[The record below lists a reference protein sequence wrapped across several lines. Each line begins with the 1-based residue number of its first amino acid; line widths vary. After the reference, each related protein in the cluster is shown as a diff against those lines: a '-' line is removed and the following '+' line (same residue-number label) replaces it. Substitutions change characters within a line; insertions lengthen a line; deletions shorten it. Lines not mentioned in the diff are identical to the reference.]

1 MKAET
6 EIDAEFETETELEIQ
21 SKTEETENDSIR
33 EYTKQD
39 LIQTV
44 KKWVHLD
51 NQIKQV
57 STMLKTLRNQKKE
70 HNEVMINMMKASKID
85 NLEIKDG
92 QIQYKKYTKRESLT
106 QKKLLHILSHHPQL
120 QSEQVKMLNDY
131 VYENRKVVE
140 KDAVVRKM
148 FS

>member
-6 EIDAEFETETELEIQ
+6 EIDAEFELEIQ
-21 SKTEETENDSIR
+21 SKTEETENDSTP

>member
-1 MKAET
+1 
-6 EIDAEFETETELEIQ
+6 
-21 SKTEETENDSIR
+21 
-33 EYTKQD
+33 
-39 LIQTV
+39 
-44 KKWVHLD
+44 
-51 NQIKQV
+51 
-57 STMLKTLRNQKKE
+57 
-70 HNEVMINMMKASKID
+70 MINMMKASKID

>member
-6 EIDAEFETETELEIQ
+6 ETDAEAEF
-21 SKTEETENDSIR
+21 KTQTQTQTQTQTDDDPTP

-44 KKWVHLD
+44 KKWVQLD

-106 QKKLLHILSHHPQL
+106 QKKLLQILSHHPQL

>member
-6 EIDAEFETETELEIQ
+6 GIDAETDAEAKVEFETQT
-21 SKTEETENDSIR
+21 KDDSTP

-106 QKKLLHILSHHPQL
+106 QKKLLQILSHHPQL

>member
-1 MKAET
+1 M
-6 EIDAEFETETELEIQ
+6 
-21 SKTEETENDSIR
+21 EEPEYTNQ

-57 STMLKTLRNQKKE
+57 NTLLKNLRKQKKE
-70 HNEVMINMMKASKID
+70 HNETMITMMKANQID
-85 NLEIKDG
+85 NLELKDG

-106 QKKLLHILSHHPQL
+106 QKKLLEILSKHPQL
-120 QSEQVKMLNDY
+120 QSEQVQMLNDY
-131 VYENRKVVE
+131 VYESRKLIETDV
-140 KDAVVRKM
+140 VVRKTHP
-148 FS
+148 